1 MALFNKLFLFFIFS
15 FSISSCYKF
24 NNNVETSKTDTIQ
37 YVEVE
42 NNLIPDTASSLI
54 ESEPIDTVQPY
65 DFKSIKEAL
74 DFMNKSIHSDKY
86 SEGILPQMAKDCLL
100 YASKLLNSPYQ
111 RFIVVDKHR
120 MRVILFDKYGREEK
134 SYRMACAK
142 NYGSKHQ
149 KADSRTPEGFFSAQ
163 GVYDSTDWLF
173 TDDNGV
179 TSKIKGQFGP
189 RFIRLKTPV
198 TSQIGIHG
206 TCAPWSIGARCSH
219 GCIRIKN
226 EQILE
231 LIEYVEVGM
240 PIIVSPSLKDTKVNK
255 AEGYDIPWISTNGKP
270 IYKYVYVDTVT
281 VDTII
286 ATKDSLIVDT
296 NSNISN
302 DSAKSILT
310 DRDSTKT
317 GSGGDSMIKP
327 IDTIKK

>member
-1 MALFNKLFLFFIFS
+1 MMKPIKFTLILLFCFVVVS
-15 FSISSCYKF
+15 CGQSSKKS
-24 NNNVETSKTDTIQ
+24 ETVIADTTQ
-37 YVEVE
+37 YIEVE
-42 NNLIPDTASSLI
+42 DNLIPDTASSLI
-54 ESEPIDTVQPY
+54 EAEPIDTVQPY
-65 DFKSIKEAL
+65 NFKTTQEALEYMKKSIYA
-74 DFMNKSIHSDKY
+74 DKY
-86 SEGILPQMAKDCLL
+86 AEGILPQMAEDCLP

-179 TSKIKGQFGP
+179 TSKKKGQFGP

-240 PIIVSPSLKDTKVNK
+240 PIIVSPSLKDTKVNM

-270 IYKYVYVDTVT
+270 IYKYEYVDTIKQDSIIDTLKIDSVVET
-281 VDTII
+281 KAINVDSMKVKDTPRADTI
-286 ATKDSLIVDT
+286 
-296 NSNISN
+296 NSQQNIE
-302 DSAKSILT
+302 AI
-310 DRDSTKT
+310 
-317 GSGGDSMIKP
+317 
-327 IDTIKK
+327 IDTMR

>member
-1 MALFNKLFLFFIFS
+1 MLRLKKFL
-15 FSISSCYKF
+15 SISLCCIVIVSCGQS
-24 NNNVETSKTDTIQ
+24 NSRVVEMSKAADTLQ
-37 YVEVE
+37 CVEVE
-42 NNLIPDTASSLI
+42 DNLIPDTATSLI
-54 ESEPIDTVQPY
+54 EAEPIDSVKPY
-65 DFKSIKEAL
+65 NFKTTDEAL
-74 DFMNKSIHSDKY
+74 EYMKKSIHADKY
-86 SEGILPQMAKDCLL
+86 SEGILPQMADDCLP
-100 YASKLLNSPYQ
+100 YATKLLNSPYQ

-173 TDDNGV
+173 TDDNGK

-189 RFIRLKTPV
+189 RFIRLKTPI

-240 PIIVSPSLKDTKVNK
+240 PIIVSPSLKDTKVNM

-270 IYKYVYVDTVT
+270 IYRYEYVDTIKQDSII
-281 VDTII
+281 DTLKI
-286 ATKDSLIVDT
+286 DLSLDAKVIEA
-296 NSNISN
+296 
-302 DSAKSILT
+302 DSAKVNDTIHADTINSQQNIEE
-310 DRDSTKT
+310 
-317 GSGGDSMIKP
+317 
-327 IDTIKK
+327 IDTIR

>member
-1 MALFNKLFLFFIFS
+1 MLELKKNILISLFCFVIVSCGQSNKNYEAI
-15 FSISSCYKF
+15 I
-24 NNNVETSKTDTIQ
+24 VDTAKYI
-37 YVEVE
+37 EVE
-42 NNLIPDTASSLI
+42 DNLIPDTASSLI
-54 ESEPIDTVQPY
+54 EAEPIDSVKPY
-65 DFKSIKEAL
+65 NFKTTDEAL
-74 DFMNKSIHSDKY
+74 GYMRKSIHADKY
-86 SEGILPQMAKDCLL
+86 SEGILPQMAEDCLP
-100 YASKLLNSPYQ
+100 YASKLLNSPYD

-134 SYRMACAK
+134 NYRMACAK

-173 TDDNGV
+173 RDDNGKV
-179 TSKIKGQFGP
+179 NPKKGQFGP

-226 EQILE
+226 EHILE

-240 PIIVSPSLKDTKVNK
+240 PIIVSPSLKDTKINI

-270 IYKYVYVDTVT
+270 IYKYEYVDTIKQDSIIDT
-281 VDTII
+281 VKIDSVVDAKIIEAGCPKDKDTLHADTI
-286 ATKDSLIVDT
+286 
-296 NSNISN
+296 NMQQNIM
-302 DSAKSILT
+302 K
-310 DRDSTKT
+310 
-317 GSGGDSMIKP
+317 
-327 IDTIKK
+327 IDTVK

>member
-1 MALFNKLFLFFIFS
+1 MLELDKLIL
-15 FSISSCYKF
+15 ISLICFVIASCGQSSK
-24 NNNVETSKTDTIQ
+24 KTDAIIADTAQ
-37 YVEVE
+37 YIEVE
-42 NNLIPDTASSLI
+42 DNLIPDTASSLI
-54 ESEPIDTVQPY
+54 DAEPIDSVKPY
-65 DFKSIKEAL
+65 NFITTDEAL
-74 DFMNKSIHSDKY
+74 VYMKKSIHADKY
-86 SEGILPQMAKDCLL
+86 SEGILPQMAKDCLP
-100 YASKLLNSPYQ
+100 YATKLLNSPYQ

-134 SYRMACAK
+134 NYRMACAK

-173 TDDNGV
+173 RDDNGKV
-179 TSKIKGQFGP
+179 NPKKGQFGP

-240 PIIVSPSLKDTKVNK
+240 PIIVSPSLKDTKVNM

-270 IYKYVYVDTVT
+270 IYKYEYVDTIKQDSIIDTLKIDSVVEAKAINIDSVKVNDT
-281 VDTII
+281 TYADTINSQQNI
-286 ATKDSLIVDT
+286 GKTDS
-296 NSNISN
+296 
-302 DSAKSILT
+302 
-310 DRDSTKT
+310 
-317 GSGGDSMIKP
+317 IK
-327 IDTIKK
+327 

>member
-1 MALFNKLFLFFIFS
+1 MSKPSNHLMGFIFCFLFMS
-15 FSISSCYKF
+15 CGQSSK
-24 NNNVETSKTDTIQ
+24 NSETIIADTTQ
-37 YVEVE
+37 YIEAEDV
-42 NNLIPDTASSLI
+42 LIPDTASSLI
-54 ESEPIDTVQPY
+54 EAEPIDTVQPY
-65 DFKSIKEAL
+65 DFISTKEAL

-86 SEGILPQMAKDCLL
+86 SQGIFPQMAKDCLQ
-100 YASKLLNSPYQ
+100 YANKLLNSSYK

-173 TDDNGV
+173 TDDNGK

-219 GCIRIKN
+219 GSIRIKN

-240 PIIVSPSLKDTKVNK
+240 PIIVSPSLKDTKVNM

-270 IYKYVYVDTVT
+270 IYKYVYVDTIKQ
-281 VDTII
+281 DTII
-286 ATKDSLIVDT
+286 DTLKIDSIVKANVINVDSVKAT
-296 NSNISN
+296 
-302 DSAKSILT
+302 
-310 DRDSTKT
+310 DSTHVNT
-317 GSGGDSMIKP
+317 INLQQN
-327 IDTIKK
+327 IVETDTVR

>member
-1 MALFNKLFLFFIFS
+1 MSELCKYLIGVIFCFLVVSCGQSNKNNETAMTDS
-15 FSISSCYKF
+15 TQYK
-24 NNNVETSKTDTIQ
+24 
-37 YVEVE
+37 EVE
-42 NNLIPDTASSLI
+42 DNLTPDTTSSLI
-54 ESEPIDTVQPY
+54 EAEPIDTVQPY
-65 DFKSIKEAL
+65 DFKSTKEAL
-74 DFMNKSIHSDKY
+74 KFMKKSIHADKY
-86 SEGILPQMAKDCLL
+86 SEGILPQMAEDCLP

-134 SYRMACAK
+134 CYRMACAK
-142 NYGSKHQ
+142 NYGSKHE

-173 TDDNGV
+173 TDDNGK

-189 RFIRLKTPV
+189 RFIRLRTPI

-270 IYKYVYVDTVT
+270 IYKYEYVDTIKQ
-281 VDTII
+281 DTII
-286 ATKDSLIVDT
+286 DTLKIDSVAETNVINVDSVKHSDSIST
-296 NSNISN
+296 DTINLQQNIEE
-302 DSAKSILT
+302 
-310 DRDSTKT
+310 
-317 GSGGDSMIKP
+317 
-327 IDTIKK
+327 IDTVR

>member
-1 MALFNKLFLFFIFS
+1 MNRLLNIIIACFAMMELA
-15 FSISSCYKF
+15 SCGQTAGETA
-24 NNNVETSKTDTIQ
+24 VEHVDAI
-37 YVEVE
+37 EVE
-42 NNLIPDTASSLI
+42 DNLIPDTASAIDEKDAPKVATNYKFETPSEAI
-54 ESEPIDTVQPY
+54 E
-65 DFKSIKEAL
+65 
-74 DFMNKSIHSDKY
+74 FMQNSGNWESY
-86 SEGILPQMAKDCLL
+86 SEGILPQMADDCLK
-100 YASKLLNSPYQ
+100 YAQKLLNSPYD

-134 SYRMACAK
+134 SYKMACAK

-179 TSKIKGQFGP
+179 TSKKKGQFGP

-240 PIIVSPSLKDTKVNK
+240 PIIVSPSLKDTKVNM

-270 IYKYVYVDTVT
+270 IYKYEYVDTIKQDSII
-281 VDTII
+281 DTLKI
-286 ATKDSLIVDT
+286 DSVVGVNVQI
-296 NSNISN
+296 
-302 DSAKSILT
+302 
-310 DRDSTKT
+310 
-317 GSGGDSMIKP
+317 DSMKVKDTPRADSINP
-327 IDTIKK
+327 QQDIEEIDTIR